1 MLEGTFNK
9 LNAILSGFQNSAFTR
24 REINELVS
32 EIHETFL
39 GADVPYEYVEA
50 LTENLKA
57 KLPTLRSKKI
67 DKAAV
72 VGGLIKS
79 YLDNTFDYRTKGI
92 TLKDN
97 DITAIAVYGTNG
109 VGKTSFIAKLANL
122 IQRDYGKSVM
132 CLSFDKTRP
141 AAQEQLRVLC
151 ANNKIE
157 FVQLDDNSFKKNLER
172 AANIVQYRLVDVLL
186 VDTAGISPD
195 NREGAVQLNKIM
207 KTIRFDE
214 RLLVL
219 DGTFGQYAIDLIRK
233 FTELTKPTGFVIT
246 KTESDQKGG
255 VFFSVRT
262 ASDKPIYYIT
272 YGEKI
277 NDITP
282 FNQYTIGNALFSD
295 GGLRRLIESFHA
307 SNQEEILAIIN
318 KSKNQALDYNDLK
331 TQLTQLINFGK
342 LDKVLSVLPHTRS
355 FFNVKI
361 GAETYNMIK
370 KWIAIINAMTIYERK
385 TPACLGIERMNRIAN
400 GSGTTIADVI
410 TLKKKLEEINLS
422 LAS

>member
-1 MLEGTFNK
+1 MLESTFNR
-9 LNAILSGFQNSAFTR
+9 LNAILSGFRNSSFTKS
-24 REINELVS
+24 EINELVADIS
-32 EIHETFL
+32 EVFL
-39 GADVPYEYVEA
+39 SADIPYEYVET
-50 LTENLKA
+50 LTNDLNA
-57 KLPTLRSKKI
+57 KLPTLRAKRI

-79 YLDNTFDYRTKGI
+79 YLDKTFDYRSKKI
-92 TLKDN
+92 TLKEN
-97 DITAIAVYGTNG
+97 DITAIAVCGTNG

-122 IQRDYGKSVM
+122 IQKNYGKSVM
-132 CLSFDKTRP
+132 CVSFDKTRP
-141 AAQEQLRVLC
+141 AAQEQLKVLC

-157 FVQLDDNSFKKNLER
+157 FVHLDDANFRKNLER

-195 NREGAVQLNKIM
+195 NREGAIQLSEIM

-219 DGTFGQYAIDLIRK
+219 DGTFGQYATDLIKK
-233 FTELTKPTGFVIT
+233 FTALAQPTGFVIT

-262 ASDKPIYYIT
+262 ASEKPIYYIT
-272 YGEKI
+272 HGEKI
-277 NDITP
+277 DDITP
-282 FNQYTIGNALFSD
+282 FNQHTIGNALFSD
-295 GGLRRLIESFHA
+295 GGLKRLIESFHE
-307 SNQEEILAIIN
+307 SNQEEILTMIN
-318 KSKNQALDYNDLK
+318 KAQNQALNYNDLK
-331 TQLTQLINFGK
+331 TQLTQLVNFGK

-361 GAETYNMIK
+361 SAETYNLIK
-370 KWIAIINAMTIYERK
+370 KWIAIINAMTILERK
-385 TPACLGIERMNRIAN
+385 TPACLGIERMNRIAK

-410 TLKKKLEEINLS
+410 TLKKKLEEINMS

>member
-1 MLEGTFNK
+1 M
-9 LNAILSGFQNSAFTR
+9 SGFRNSAFTR
-24 REINELVS
+24 NEINELVS
-32 EIHETFL
+32 DIREIFL
-39 GADVPYEYVEA
+39 GADVPYEYVEV
-50 LTENLKA
+50 LTDNLRT
-57 KLPTLRSKKI
+57 KLPTLHSKKI
-67 DKAAV
+67 DKVAV

-79 YLDNTFDYRTKGI
+79 YLDNTFDYRTKKI

-97 DITAIAVYGTNG
+97 DITAIAVCGTNG

-141 AAQEQLRVLC
+141 AAQEQLKILC

-157 FVQLDDNSFKKNLER
+157 FVKLDDNNFKKNLER
-172 AANIVQYRLVDVLL
+172 VANIVQYRLVDVLL

-195 NREGAVQLNKIM
+195 NQEGATQLSEIM

-219 DGTFGQYAIDLIRK
+219 DGTFGQYAIDLIKK
-233 FTELTKPTGFVIT
+233 FTALAQLTGFVIT

-272 YGEKI
+272 HGEKI
-277 NDITP
+277 DDITL
-282 FNQYTIGNALFSD
+282 FSQHTIGDALFSD
-295 GGLRRLIESFHA
+295 GGLKRLIKSFHE
-307 SNQEEILAIIN
+307 SNKEEILTIIN
-318 KSKNQALDYNDLK
+318 KSKKQSLTYEDLR
-331 TQLTQLINFGK
+331 TQLTQLVNFGK

-355 FFNVKI
+355 FFNVKM
-361 GAETYNMIK
+361 GAETYKMIK